1 MWNLW
6 QERAKPIVAVI
17 RIDDVN
23 DAVPMAQALVAGGIR
38 LLEITL
44 RTKEGLESINKIKQE
59 VDDAIVGAGTVTRS
73 LEFEQA
79 VEAGSQFI
87 VSPGI
92 SSSLFDCARQWGGS
106 YLPGVAT
113 ASEVMEARSAG
124 FKKQKLFPANAI
136 GGVSLL
142 KSLSGPFSDVSFC
155 PTGGINQNNKSEYL
169 ALNNVFAVGGSWII
183 PEDLVAAKNWEAIQ
197 ALAIAS

>member
-44 RTKEGLESINKIKQE
+44 RTKEGLESIKKIKQE

-79 VEAGSQFI
+79 IEAGSQFI

-142 KSLSGPFSDVSFC
+142 KALSGPFADVSFC

-183 PEDLVAAKNWEAIQ
+183 PEDLVSDKNWKAIK